1 MAMQYNVLEHEFVP
15 RTEILDDEE
24 LEEVLEAY
32 DIRKEQLPKQLDK
45 DPASIAVGARP
56 GNVVKIT
63 RESQT
68 AGRSIAY
75 RVVVESS

>member
-1 MAMQYNVLEHEFVP
+1 MAMQFDVLQHEFVP
-15 RTEILDDEE
+15 RTEILDDED
-24 LEEVLEAY
+24 LEEVLQEY
-32 DIRKEQLPKQLDK
+32 DIRKEQLPKQLDT
-45 DPASIAVGARP
+45 DPATIAVGARP